1 MSINLEKGSKIN
13 LRKIDKTLKNLNLCL
28 GWDTRMDLDA
38 FAILLD
44 ENDKI
49 IKTVCYANK
58 SFNGVSLSGD
68 NLTGE
73 GDGDDEIIYI
83 KLNELPKSVK
93 KISLFANIFMAMF
106 TTFQDVNGAFVRL
119 VNGENNKE
127 LARYDLNDKER
138 KYSAFHF
145 ANVLVKDNELEF
157 EIVGRGL
164 NGSIS
169 KVEKY
174 IRNGSIPYKS

>member
-1 MSINLEKGSKIN
+1 MSINLEKGSKID
-13 LRKIDKTLKNLNLCL
+13 LTKIDKTLKQLNLCL

-44 ENDKI
+44 ENNKI
-49 IKTVCYANK
+49 ISTVCYANK
-58 SFNGVSLSGD
+58 SFNGVKLSGD

-83 KLNELPKSVK
+83 DLNKLPKSVK
-93 KISLFANIFMAMF
+93 KIRLFANIFMAIF
-106 TTFQDVNGAFVRL
+106 KTFQDVNGAFVRL
-119 VNGENNKE
+119 VDGKNNKE

-138 KYSAFHF
+138 KYTAFHF
-145 ANVLVKDNELEF
+145 ADISVKENELTS
-157 EIVGRGL
+157 EIIGQGL

-169 KVEKY
+169 KIEKY
-174 IRNGSIPYKS
+174 IRNGTLPYKN

>member
-58 SFNGVSLSGD
+58 SFNGVNLSGD

-83 KLNELPKSVK
+83 KLKIKHPNKQSHELNHT
-93 KISLFANIFMAMF
+93 AE
-106 TTFQDVNGAFVRL
+106 AFDTLYV
-119 VNGENNKE
+119 
-127 LARYDLNDKER
+127 
-138 KYSAFHF
+138 H
-145 ANVLVKDNELEF
+145 
-157 EIVGRGL
+157 
-164 NGSIS
+164 
-169 KVEKY
+169 
-174 IRNGSIPYKS
+174 